1 MRDKAG
7 RQICRGDLVE
17 MSGSYFSAND
27 GKYVVLQ
34 CDDVLQL
41 QSLETTMRSEFSMP
55 RGKTIDL
62 IPTEYTLNTLLV
74 VGRCGRA
81 AG

>member
-17 MSGSYFSAND
+17 TSGSYFIAND

-34 CDDVLQL
+34 CDDVLRL

-55 RGKTIDL
+55 RGKTLDL

-74 VGRCGRA
+74 VGKCGRA

>member
-7 RQICRGDLVE
+7 RRICRGDLVE

-27 GKYVVLQ
+27 GKYVVLR
-34 CDDVLQL
+34 CKDVLRL
-41 QSLETTMRSEFSMP
+41 KSLETTMRSEFSMP
-55 RGKTIDL
+55 RGKTLDL

>member
-27 GKYVVLQ
+27 GKYVVLR
-34 CDDVLQL
+34 CDDVLRL

-55 RGKTIDL
+55 RRKTIDL

>member
-27 GKYVVLQ
+27 GKYVVLR
-34 CDDVLQL
+34 CDDVLRL

-55 RGKTIDL
+55 RVKTLDL
-62 IPTEYTLNTLLV
+62 ISTEYTLNTLLV

>member
-17 MSGSYFSAND
+17 MSGSYFIAND

-34 CDDVLQL
+34 CDDVLRL

-55 RGKTIDL
+55 RGKTLDL

-74 VGRCGRA
+74 VGGCGRA

>member
-17 MSGSYFSAND
+17 MSGAYFASND
-27 GKYVVLQ
+27 GQYIVLR
-34 CDDVLQL
+34 CKDVLRL

-55 RGKTIDL
+55 RAKTLDL